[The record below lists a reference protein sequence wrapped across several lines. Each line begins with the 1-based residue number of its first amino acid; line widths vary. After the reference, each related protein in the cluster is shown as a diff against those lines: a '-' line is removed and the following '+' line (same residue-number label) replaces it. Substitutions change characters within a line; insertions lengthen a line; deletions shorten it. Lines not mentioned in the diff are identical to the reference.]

1 MVNSVAFYSFVPHI
15 YDESYIYAILLLIT
29 AIFLVSIMSA
39 HYVNK
44 LDMVEGLKDR
54 EE

>member
-1 MVNSVAFYSFVPHI
+1 MHAI
-15 YDESYIYAILLLIT
+15 ILLIV

-39 HYVNK
+39 HYVDK

>member
-1 MVNSVAFYSFVPHI
+1 MEFYISFVPHI
-15 YDESYIYAILLLIT
+15 YDESYMHAIILLIV

-39 HYVNK
+39 HYVDK